1 MDETT
6 SPLSLGQRILNVDD
20 PFGATWLQFGALTV
34 IVFGFAAFMMGW
46 ALADTW
52 RPAWQVFAYGL
63 LLGVGNRLFQNF
75 LCANDVLNLVAYIIG
90 TGVLIAIAVVAY
102 RAIRAHK
109 MVTQYPWLYQRA
121 GLFSWRKT

>member
-75 LCANDVLNLVAYIIG
+75 LCANDVLNL
-90 TGVLIAIAVVAY
+90 
-102 RAIRAHK
+102 
-109 MVTQYPWLYQRA
+109 
-121 GLFSWRKT
+121 